1 MREPILPHPR
11 HKANLSEPDI
21 TGILHDEQ
29 LLDIGLIKISLFK
42 IKELIDAVNSLASD
56 NDLSVR
62 QIPDTPLA
70 LVHNDLSKIVYAHVQ
85 AEKRIRAA
93 AFAAVEMA
101 TA

>member
-1 MREPILPHPR
+1 MRASTLPQ
-11 HKANLSEPDI
+11 AEPDI

-56 NDLSVR
+56 NDLSIR
-62 QIPDTPLA
+62 SIPDIHLA
-70 LVHNDLSKIVYAHVQ
+70 LAHNDLSKIVFAHVQ
-85 AEKRIRAA
+85 AEKRICAA
-93 AFAAVEMA
+93 AFAAAEMA